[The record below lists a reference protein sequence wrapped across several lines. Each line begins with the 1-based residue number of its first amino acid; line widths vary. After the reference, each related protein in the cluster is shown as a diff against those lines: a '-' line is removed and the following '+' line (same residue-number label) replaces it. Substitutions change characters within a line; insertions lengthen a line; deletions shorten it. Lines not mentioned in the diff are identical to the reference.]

1 MAQFLNRLFLGT
13 TALGAISLLLSQS
26 FFLVKGGH
34 KAVIWNRN
42 QGVKDKVVKGE
53 GINFIIP
60 FWEKPKIFNVRIT
73 PKAIFTETVTK
84 DLQTIQ
90 IGVRVLYRPQIE
102 NLPLLY
108 RKYGLDYALR
118 LLPSFGNE
126 VLKAVV
132 AQYDAIELITQ
143 RERVS
148 GEIRENLTKRSKDC
162 YILLEDVAIT
172 HLTFGPEFTAAVER
186 KQIEQQI
193 AERAKFE
200 VEKAE
205 QIKLATILRAEGEAE
220 AGRLISE
227 ATSYSSAYVEL
238 KRIEAAIEIART
250 LSKSNK
256 ILFLPS
262 SNSLL
267 LNLGGLT
274 NFPK

>member
-1 MAQFLNRLFLGT
+1 
-13 TALGAISLLLSQS
+13 
-26 FFLVKGGH
+26 
-34 KAVIWNRN
+34 VIWSRGT
-42 QGVKDKVVKGE
+42 GVKVDVVKDE

-60 FWEKPKIFNVRIT
+60 FWEKPRIFNVRIT

-84 DLQTIQ
+84 DLQTIE

-108 RKYGLDYALR
+108 KNYNYDYAQR
-118 LLPSFGNE
+118 LLPSFGFE

-200 VEKAE
+200 VDKAE

-220 AGRLISE
+220 AARLISF
-227 ATSYSSAYVEL
+227 ATGYSSAYVEL
-238 KRIEAAIEIART
+238 KRIEAAIEVAKT

-256 ILFLPS
+256 VIYLPS
-262 SNSLL
+262 SNNLL
-267 LNLGGLT
+267 LNMGGL
-274 NFPK
+274 K